1 MLRLLLPSAPLLALI
16 AATVATA
23 ENVPATR
30 ISLKGLEGVAIRVDP
45 IDPQAQ
51 RDGLLSQD
59 LQVAVRSQLDT
70 AGIAV
75 LTPQQQQRLPRKP
88 CLRISVATS
97 KLSSGE
103 HLYSVQVEVLQWVA
117 SLANPALTVTTAVPM
132 PAQTWS
138 ATQMFGIAPAAQI
151 KQDARDAVRAM
162 VDEFIDAYRKAN
174 PSETA
179 SPARR
184 DRVQ

>member
-1 MLRLLLPSAPLLALI
+1 MSRLLLPSAPLLALI
-16 AATVATA
+16 AATIVTA

-30 ISLKGLEGVAIRVDP
+30 ISLKGLGGVAIRVEP

-51 RDGLLSQD
+51 RDGLLAQD
-59 LQVAVRSQLDT
+59 VQLAVRSQLDK
-70 AGIAV
+70 AGISV
-75 LTPQQQQRLPRKP
+75 LTPRQQQLLPRKP

-97 KLSSGE
+97 KLSTGE
-103 HLYSVQVEVLQWVA
+103 HLYSIQVEVLQWVA
-117 SLANPALTVTTAVPM
+117 SLANPTATVTTAMPM

-162 VDEFIDAYRKAN
+162 VDEFIDAYGKAN

-179 SPARR
+179 TPARR